1 MNLFE
6 GRLNREGAE
15 PLPEDRVY
23 WCVVCGPIIM
33 EPLGDAYVIV
43 HRDIPHA
50 ETMWFD
56 EEDRPQ

>member
-1 MNLFE
+1 MNLFD

-15 PLPEDRVY
+15 PLPSARVY
-23 WCVVCGPIIM
+23 YCVVCGPLIK
-33 EPLGDAYVIV
+33 EPFGDSYVIM

-50 ETMWFD
+50 EAMWFD